1 MSEVIHTPGPW
12 KIGQEYGNNQDE
24 IEAADGRCVA
34 VVWTRKCAVQT
45 QVRECYKPD
54 NELMNNAQLIAS
66 APDLLAALEDITQHA
81 FDDDT
86 PIQDIIADMERMRD
100 IARAAIAKATEPS
113 PVPSA

>member
-1 MSEVIHTPGPW
+1 MARHTPGPW